1 MNKKYV
7 YLCYDKNDLSL
18 AISILTA
25 LEEKGISVL
34 TPSTNLDDGLWAEET
49 QSLIE
54 NALIF
59 MPIVTQNFVESPRCR
74 KEVHFA
80 DALSK
85 QMVTLFM
92 QKTPLKYG
100 LALLLTAEQA
110 IESYHFNDTNDFL
123 TALLT
128 SKPIENLLNSTNESV
143 TQSAFSEYLLYFI
156 NQQYCSPEELAT
168 RFNISTA
175 KAYKVVDYMLE
186 SGFISEPDEHGISK
200 PQITQFGLEL
210 LYFKNKLGVSLKQL
224 DAENGYIFISYAHK
238 NSDAVLPILHSLQED
253 KIKVWFDEGI
263 EVGSEWPA
271 TLQQKI
277 SECALFMPF
286 ITKDFVESKNCK
298 KEVYLANS
306 LNLKILPI
314 YLENCEL
321 KDGLALQLAQDDFIR
336 KSDFENDLFFKNS
349 ISKHP
354 EVFKNIAES
363 DFYARYET
371 FILTMELMLEK
382 GAVSTFMLQFNLH
395 TGYHHSLNLI
405 NALINGGFAKRDE
418 NSKRVIPL
426 ITKQGFECFYQKEK
440 QDIIF
445 GSVTQNG

>member
-18 AISILTA
+18 AITILTA

-168 RFNISTA
+168 RFNVSTA

-224 DAENGYIFISYAHK
+224 DAENSYIFISYAHK

-286 ITKDFVESKNCK
+286 ISKDFVESKNCK
-298 KEVYLANS
+298 KEVFLANS
-306 LNLKILPI
+306 LNLKMLPVF
-314 YLENCEL
+314 LEECEL
-321 KDGLALQLAQDDFIR
+321 KYGLELQLAQAERVYKKDYQTEYAFKHSLANHPSVTVAAAD
-336 KSDFENDLFFKNS
+336 NDNFVSYDML
-349 ISKHP
+349 ISA
-354 EVFKNIAES
+354 I
-363 DFYARYET
+363 
-371 FILTMELMLEK
+371 ELMLKK
-382 GAVSTFMLQFNLH
+382 GAISPLSLQPYLYI
-395 TGYHHSLNLI
+395 GYKRAVNI
-405 NALINGGFAKRDE
+405 VNALVEGGLAKSE
-418 NSKRVIPL
+418 NAKKSIPL
-426 ITKQGFECFYQKEK
+426 ITEKGLEAFYTKNK
-440 QDIIF
+440 TDVLF
-445 GSVTQNG
+445 